1 MNFEYNF
8 EVFDALIKFENGSL
22 YFKYSDNCGVLSN
35 AEVTINSQT
44 YLFSNNDLNFT
55 GKTEELNDKLEQI
68 KNLNA
73 IDSSGAMSDE
83 DFLTVHY
90 EDDLADELMEE
101 WDGEDE

>member
-1 MNFEYNF
+1 MTLEKVKKIIADQFSIDE
-8 EVFDALIKFENGSL
+8 S
-22 YFKYSDNCGVLSN
+22 
-35 AEVTINSQT
+35 TITEHTNIA
-44 YLFSNNDLNFT
+44 
-55 GKTEELNDKLEQI
+55 EELNDKLEQI

-83 DFLTVHY
+83 EFLTVHY